1 MSDAPTIHVDYAHI
15 PFPPDC
21 PRSQP
26 VSKRCLRYFYSRSVH
41 SDTADS
47 TNAVVAFEGFKDLLP
62 TFVLFSQT

>member
-15 PFPPDC
+15 PFPPDY

-26 VSKRCLRYFYSRSVH
+26 VSKRCLCYSYSRSVD

-47 TNAVVAFEGFKDLLP
+47 TDAVVAFEGFKHLLP
-62 TFVLFSQT
+62 AFVLFSQT